1 MNKRLGYAQKNI
13 SNTTKGFAIHSAI
26 LAECVRNTYF
36 TPSANNHKSS
46 SSARV
51 GHLQHLICMDPT
63 NSLNALA
70 QQTAQTPSFKA
81 VVERLHSGE
90 RDVLL
95 GGLPHSLAA
104 FLLAHLQ
111 RTLDRTILVVA
122 ADEDRAEQ
130 WRDDLQAI
138 AGGQVVRHFPAWD
151 ADIYDKRSPD
161 IEITGLRIEA
171 AIQLQQQQTSIVVA
185 PAKALLT
192 PLIPPDAMELATLHL
207 KKGDEQPPDDIASHL
222 IDCGFERVT
231 TVDGLGQFSMRG
243 GILDIYSFGS
253 EHPFRLEFFGDEID
267 SIRQFDVSTQRSR
280 EHCDKAHIPPAREVV
295 LCSPFYE
302 DYVQRIAAAK
312 EYEHSL
318 ETLRDLFELGGSLEG
333 IESYM
338 GLLYE
343 RDNGLF
349 EYLENPLVFCEEE
362 EDLYVEVER
371 AVARPKKEYERHGA
385 SDALVPTD
393 ELIRNGQWLR
403 ERLADYTRLRPAPI
417 GLGDEAVQF
426 NAREARS
433 YEGEIALLQKEVE
446 RFSDEE
452 YAIHMRCETQ
462 GQNSRLR
469 EIFAEWTKIHFG
481 LGSLHKGFIFPEARL
496 VLLNDHELFSRQK
509 RRYRYRRFRSA
520 APLTNHS
527 ALQRGDFVVHV
538 DHGIGRY
545 AGIKRLSIGAREH
558 DCLIVTYQG
567 EDRLFIPVEQLDR
580 LRKYSSAEG
589 DVPLLSRLGGTA
601 WEKLKERTRKEI
613 FKMASE
619 LVQLYAER
627 KALPG
632 FRFST
637 DGPIQQQLEATFPFQ
652 ETPGQLRTMEEVR
665 TDMESPHPMDRL
677 VCGDVGYGKT
687 EVAIRAAFKAVCDQ
701 KQVAVLVPTT
711 ILAEQHYQTFS
722 ERMAHTPVRV
732 EALSRFRTS
741 KEQKQVVD
749 DVKKGK
755 VDILIGTHR
764 LISKDVVFR
773 DLGLLIVDEEQR
785 FGVRHKEKLKQF
797 KRLVD
802 VLTLTATP
810 IPRTLHMSL
819 MGSRDMSIINTPPQ
833 DRLPIRTEIIAFD
846 EERISEAI
854 HREVERGGQ
863 VYFVH
868 NRIQSLNQMA
878 EYLQDLLP
886 QVRFAIAHGQMA
898 GRELEKIMMD
908 FLKKKYDCLIST
920 MIIES
925 GIDIPSVNTI
935 LVNRADNLGLGQL
948 YQIRGRV
955 GRSSER
961 AYAYLLVPKG
971 KKLTKK
977 SRMRLRAIEEFSDL
991 GSGFEIAMRDME
1003 IRGAG
1008 NLVGSQQHGFIAA
1021 VGFDLYCRLLDE
1033 AMREL
1038 KGENTTDS
1046 PEPDVKIAVS
1056 AYIPDEYITNADQKI
1071 DFYQRLAD
1079 APRVVE
1085 LLAIREEMEDR
1096 FGRLPDPTKS
1106 LMHIMEVKIMARQMG
1121 LESIQ
1126 LEKNRFS
1133 MTFPQEREVTPSDIQ
1148 QMVEKCSSPLDF
1160 DLGEKLQIML
1170 QIQGRDEIERLERA
1184 RDALEEMI

>member
-1 MNKRLGYAQKNI
+1 
-13 SNTTKGFAIHSAI
+13 
-26 LAECVRNTYF
+26 
-36 TPSANNHKSS
+36 
-46 SSARV
+46 
-51 GHLQHLICMDPT
+51 MDPT
-63 NSLNALA
+63 HSLDALT

-81 VVERLHSGE
+81 VVKRLHSGE

-104 FLLAHLQ
+104 FLLVHLQ
-111 RTLDRTILVVA
+111 RTLGRTVLVVA

-138 AGGQVVRHFPAWD
+138 AGSRVVRYFPAWD
-151 ADIYDKRSPD
+151 ADLYDRRSPD

-171 AIQLQQQQTSIVVA
+171 AMRLEQQQPSIIVV

-192 PLIPPDAMELATLHL
+192 PLIPPDAMELASLHL
-207 KKGDEQPPDDIASHL
+207 KKGDEQPPDDVASHL
-222 IDCGFERVT
+222 IDCGFERVA

-243 GILDIYSFGS
+243 GIVDIYPFGS
-253 EHPFRLEFFGDEID
+253 EHPFRIEFFGDEIE

-280 EHCDKAHIPPAREVV
+280 EHCDQAHIPPAREVV

-312 EYEHSL
+312 EYKSAL
-318 ETLRDLFELGGSLEG
+318 ETLRDQFELGGSLEG
-333 IESYM
+333 VESYM

-349 EYLENPLVFCEEE
+349 EYLDNPLVFCEEE
-362 EDLYVEVER
+362 DELYAEVEK
-371 AVARPKKEYERHGA
+371 AVTRPQKEYERHGA
-385 SDALVPTD
+385 RDGLIPTAALMRD
-393 ELIRNGQWLR
+393 GQWLK
-403 ERLADYTRLRPAPI
+403 ERLADCMRLQPAPV
-417 GLGDEAVQF
+417 GRADDAVQF

-433 YEGEIALLQKEVE
+433 YEGEVSLLQKEVE

-452 YAIHMRCETQ
+452 YAIHIRSETQ

-469 EIFAEWTKIHFG
+469 EIFADWPEIHFG
-481 LGSLHKGFIFPEARL
+481 LGTLHKGFSFPEARL

-520 APLTNHS
+520 APLANHS

-545 AGIKRLSIGAREH
+545 AGIKRLSIGEREH
-558 DCLIVTYQG
+558 DCLTVSYQG
-567 EDRLFIPVEQLDR
+567 EDRLFVPVEQLDR

-589 DVPLLSRLGGTA
+589 DVPILSRLGGTA
-601 WEKLKERTRKEI
+601 WEKLKERTREEI

-632 FRFST
+632 FRFSA

-652 ETPGQLRTMEEVR
+652 ETPDQLRTMEEVR
-665 TDMESPHPMDRL
+665 ADMESPHPMDRL

-687 EVAIRAAFKAVCDQ
+687 EVAVRAAFKAVCDQ

-732 EALSRFRTS
+732 EALSRFRTA

-755 VDILIGTHR
+755 IDILIGTHR
-764 LISKDVVFR
+764 LLSKDVVFR
-773 DLGLLIVDEEQR
+773 DLGLLVVDEEQR
-785 FGVRHKEKLKQF
+785 FGVRHKEKLKQL

-833 DRLPIRTEIIAFD
+833 DRLPIHTEIIAFD
-846 EERISEAI
+846 EGRISEAI

-868 NRIQSLNQMA
+868 NRIQPLYRLA
-878 EYLQDLLP
+878 EYLQTLLP
-886 QVRFAIAHGQMA
+886 QVRFAVAHGQMA

-908 FLKKKYDCLIST
+908 FLEKKYDCLIST

-935 LVNRADNLGLGQL
+935 LVNRADTLGLGQL

-971 KKLTKK
+971 RKLTKK

-991 GSGFEIAMRDME
+991 GSGFNIAMRDME

-1008 NLVGSQQHGFIAA
+1008 NLVGAQQHGFIAA

-1038 KGENTTDS
+1038 KGESTSDN

-1056 AYIPDEYITNADQKI
+1056 AYIPDEYVPNADQKME
-1071 DFYQRLAD
+1071 FYQRLAD

-1096 FGRLPDPTKS
+1096 FGRLPDPAKS
-1106 LMHIMEVKIMARQMG
+1106 LMYIMEVRIMARQMG
-1121 LESIQ
+1121 LEAVQ
-1126 LEKNRFS
+1126 LEKSRFV
-1133 MTFPQEREVTPSDIQ
+1133 MAFPQEREVVPSDIQ
-1148 QMVEKCSSPLDF
+1148 KLVEKCSSPLDF
-1160 DLGEKLQIML
+1160 DLGERLQIIL
-1170 QIQGRDEIERLERA
+1170 QVQGRDEVERLERA
-1184 RDALEEMI
+1184 RDALEEMV

>member
-1 MNKRLGYAQKNI
+1 
-13 SNTTKGFAIHSAI
+13 
-26 LAECVRNTYF
+26 
-36 TPSANNHKSS
+36 
-46 SSARV
+46 
-51 GHLQHLICMDPT
+51 MDPT
-63 NSLNALA
+63 HSLDALT

-104 FLLAHLQ
+104 FLLVHLQ
-111 RTLDRTILVVA
+111 LTLGRNVLVIA

-138 AGGQVVRHFPAWD
+138 AGSQVVRYFPAWD
-151 ADIYDKRSPD
+151 ADLYDRRSPD
-161 IEITGLRIEA
+161 IEITGLRVEA
-171 AIQLQQQQTSIVVA
+171 AMRLEQQQPSIIVA

-192 PLIPPDAMELATLHL
+192 PLIPPDAMELASLHL
-207 KKGDEQPPDDIASHL
+207 KKGDEQPPDDVASHL
-222 IDCGFERVT
+222 IDCGFERVA

-243 GILDIYSFGS
+243 GILDIYPFGS
-253 EHPFRLEFFGDEID
+253 EHPFRIEFFGDEIE

-280 EHCDKAHIPPAREVV
+280 EHCDQAHIPPAREVV

-312 EYEHSL
+312 EYESAL
-318 ETLRDLFELGGSLEG
+318 ETLRDQFELGGSLEG
-333 IESYM
+333 VESYM

-349 EYLENPLVFCEEE
+349 EYLDNPLVFCEEE
-362 EDLYVEVER
+362 DELYAEVVK
-371 AVARPKKEYERHGA
+371 AVTRPQKEYERHGA
-385 SDALVPTD
+385 SDALVPTAALMRD
-393 ELIRNGQWLR
+393 GQWLK
-403 ERLADYTRLRPAPI
+403 ERLADCARLQPAPV
-417 GLGDEAVQF
+417 GRADEAVQF
-426 NAREARS
+426 NAHEARS
-433 YEGEIALLQKEVE
+433 FEGEIALLQKEVE

-452 YAIHMRCETQ
+452 YAIHMRSETQ

-469 EIFAEWTKIHFG
+469 EIFADWPEIHFG
-481 LGSLHKGFIFPEARL
+481 LGTLHKGFSFPEARL

-520 APLTNHS
+520 APLANHS

-545 AGIKRLSIGAREH
+545 AGIKRLSIGGREH
-558 DCLIVTYQG
+558 DCLTVSYQG
-567 EDRLFIPVEQLDR
+567 EDRLFVPVEQLDR

-589 DVPLLSRLGGTA
+589 DVPILSRLGGTA
-601 WEKLKERTRKEI
+601 WEKLKERTREEI
-613 FKMASE
+613 FKMAGE

-632 FRFST
+632 FRFSA

-652 ETPGQLRTMEEVR
+652 ETPDQLRTMEEVR
-665 TDMESPHPMDRL
+665 ADMESPHPMDRL

-687 EVAIRAAFKAVCDQ
+687 EVAVRAAFKAVCDQ

-732 EALSRFRTS
+732 EALSRFRTA

-755 VDILIGTHR
+755 IDILIGTHR
-764 LISKDVVFR
+764 LLSKDVVFR

-785 FGVRHKEKLKQF
+785 FGVRHKEKLKQL

-833 DRLPIRTEIIAFD
+833 DRLPIHTEIIAFD
-846 EERISEAI
+846 EGRISEAI

-868 NRIQSLNQMA
+868 NRIQPLYRLA
-878 EYLQDLLP
+878 EYLQTLLP
-886 QVRFAIAHGQMA
+886 QVRFAVAHGQMA

-908 FLKKKYDCLIST
+908 FLEKKYDCLIST

-935 LVNRADNLGLGQL
+935 LVNRADTLGLGQL

-991 GSGFEIAMRDME
+991 GSGFNIAMRDME

-1008 NLVGSQQHGFIAA
+1008 NLVGAQQHGFIAA

-1038 KGENTTDS
+1038 KGESAPDN

-1056 AYIPDEYITNADQKI
+1056 AYIPDEYVPNADQKME
-1071 DFYQRLAD
+1071 FYQRLAD

-1106 LMHIMEVKIMARQMG
+1106 LMYIMEVKIMARQMG
-1121 LESIQ
+1121 LEAVQ
-1126 LEKNRFS
+1126 LEKNRFV
-1133 MTFPQEREVTPSDIQ
+1133 MAFPQEREVMPSDIQ
-1148 QMVEKCSSPLDF
+1148 KLVEKCSSPLDF
-1160 DLGEKLQIML
+1160 DLGERLQIIL
-1170 QIQGRDEIERLERA
+1170 QVQGRDEIERLERA
-1184 RDALEEMI
+1184 RDALEEMV

>member
-1 MNKRLGYAQKNI
+1 
-13 SNTTKGFAIHSAI
+13 
-26 LAECVRNTYF
+26 
-36 TPSANNHKSS
+36 
-46 SSARV
+46 
-51 GHLQHLICMDPT
+51 MDPT
-63 NSLNALA
+63 HSLDALT

-81 VVERLHSGE
+81 VVKRLHSGE

-104 FLLAHLQ
+104 FLLVHLQ
-111 RTLDRTILVVA
+111 RTLGRTVLVVA

-138 AGGQVVRHFPAWD
+138 AGSRVVRYFPAWD
-151 ADIYDKRSPD
+151 ADLYDRRSPD

-171 AIQLQQQQTSIVVA
+171 AMRLEQQQPSIIVV

-192 PLIPPDAMELATLHL
+192 PLIPPDAMELASLHL
-207 KKGDEQPPDDIASHL
+207 KKGDEQPPDDVASHL
-222 IDCGFERVT
+222 IDCGFERVA

-243 GILDIYSFGS
+243 GIVDIYPFGS
-253 EHPFRLEFFGDEID
+253 EHPFRIEFFGDEIE

-280 EHCDKAHIPPAREVV
+280 EHCDQAHIPPAREVV

-312 EYEHSL
+312 EYESAL
-318 ETLRDLFELGGSLEG
+318 ETLRDQFELGGSLEG
-333 IESYM
+333 VESYM

-349 EYLENPLVFCEEE
+349 EYLDNPLVFCEEE
-362 EDLYVEVER
+362 DELYAEVEK
-371 AVARPKKEYERHGA
+371 AVTRPQKEYERHGA
-385 SDALVPTD
+385 RDGLIPTAALMRD
-393 ELIRNGQWLR
+393 GQWLK
-403 ERLADYTRLRPAPI
+403 ERLADCMRLQPAPV
-417 GLGDEAVQF
+417 GRADDAVQF

-433 YEGEIALLQKEVE
+433 YEGEVSLLQKEVE

-452 YAIHMRCETQ
+452 YAIHIRSETQ

-469 EIFAEWTKIHFG
+469 EIFADWPEIHFG
-481 LGSLHKGFIFPEARL
+481 LGTLHKGFSFPEARL

-520 APLTNHS
+520 APLANHS

-545 AGIKRLSIGAREH
+545 AGIKRLSIGEREH
-558 DCLIVTYQG
+558 DCLTVSYQG
-567 EDRLFIPVEQLDR
+567 EDRLFVPVEQLDR

-589 DVPLLSRLGGTA
+589 DVPILSRLGGTA
-601 WEKLKERTRKEI
+601 WEKLKERTREEI

-632 FRFST
+632 FRFSA

-652 ETPGQLRTMEEVR
+652 ETPDQLRTMEEVR
-665 TDMESPHPMDRL
+665 ADMESPHPMDRL

-687 EVAIRAAFKAVCDQ
+687 EVAVRAAFKAVCDQ

-732 EALSRFRTS
+732 EALSRFRTA

-755 VDILIGTHR
+755 IDILIGTHR
-764 LISKDVVFR
+764 LLSKDVVFR

-785 FGVRHKEKLKQF
+785 FGVRHKEKLKQL

-833 DRLPIRTEIIAFD
+833 DRLPIHTEIIAFD
-846 EERISEAI
+846 EGRISEAI

-868 NRIQSLNQMA
+868 NRIQPLYRLA
-878 EYLQDLLP
+878 EYLQTLLP
-886 QVRFAIAHGQMA
+886 QVRFAVAHGQMA

-908 FLKKKYDCLIST
+908 FLEKKYDCLIST

-935 LVNRADNLGLGQL
+935 LVNRADTLGLGQL

-971 KKLTKK
+971 RKLTKK

-991 GSGFEIAMRDME
+991 GSGFNIAMRDME

-1008 NLVGSQQHGFIAA
+1008 NLVGAQQHGFIAA

-1038 KGENTTDS
+1038 KGESTSDN

-1056 AYIPDEYITNADQKI
+1056 AYIPDEYVPNADQKME
-1071 DFYQRLAD
+1071 FYQRLAD

-1096 FGRLPDPTKS
+1096 FGRLPDPAKS
-1106 LMHIMEVKIMARQMG
+1106 LMYIMEVRIMARQMG
-1121 LESIQ
+1121 LEAVQ
-1126 LEKNRFS
+1126 LEKSRFV
-1133 MTFPQEREVTPSDIQ
+1133 MAFPQEREVVPSDIQ
-1148 QMVEKCSSPLDF
+1148 KLVEKCSSPLDF
-1160 DLGEKLQIML
+1160 DLGERLQIIL
-1170 QIQGRDEIERLERA
+1170 QVQGRDEVERLERA
-1184 RDALEEMI
+1184 RDALEEMV